1 MKISVPTL
9 ILTRSNNY
17 NNKNKNSTLGS
28 ILCGVSSTVVNPDL
42 FRIRK
47 PDLFRIR
54 IHATTTFGSKKK
66 FRIQPGLDPTPIILN
81 MLESIKKCLLINKKE
96 EKTTAI
102 TLKVH
107 STIFC
112 VKFYQ
117 KRSEISIILLF
128 ISFMLDPDP
137 RKGSRPGFTTLVS
150 RIKKFR
156 TFLKL

>member
-28 ILCGVSSTVVNPDL
+28 ILCGVSSSVVNL
-42 FRIRK
+42 
-47 PDLFRIR
+47 DLFRIR

-96 EKTTAI
+96 EKPTAI

-107 STIFC
+107 STVFC
-112 VKFYQ
+112 VKFCQ

>member
-1 MKISVPTL
+1 MKILETQNLKTFQKTKNYCKYMKISVPTL

-28 ILCGVSSTVVNPDL
+28 ILCGVSSSVVNPDL

-81 MLESIKKCLLINKKE
+81 MLESIKKMPSDK
-96 EKTTAI
+96 
-102 TLKVH
+102 
-107 STIFC
+107 
-112 VKFYQ
+112 
-117 KRSEISIILLF
+117 
-128 ISFMLDPDP
+128 
-137 RKGSRPGFTTLVS
+137 
-150 RIKKFR
+150 
-156 TFLKL
+156 